1 MAHEEKKKKVDIH
14 GVEIAL
20 PVEVMT
26 GGKFDPVKTGK
37 MEAKNW
43 IVGLNKSMY
52 KNKKILQNH
61 PELMDDLDRLHNKI
75 VDIKKN
81 RKTKKASSKKKY
93 AYGGRVAKYK
103 D

>member
-1 MAHEEKKKKVDIH
+1 MAKKKVDRW
-14 GVEIAL
+14 GVEKAL
-20 PVEVMT
+20 PVKVMT
-26 GGKFDPVKTGK
+26 GGKYDPEKTGE

-43 IVGLNKSMY
+43 IVGLNKAVA
-52 KNKKILQNH
+52 KNEKILQNH
-61 PELMDDLDRLHNKI
+61 PELATQLDRLHNKVI
-75 VDIKKN
+75 DIKKK